1 MKSSLLQGKYKFDRE
16 EVSEEEWPEFSFWE
30 GDQVNAEKHVGENG
44 DQVKAE
50 KQVGAKNGGLL
61 NTEKPRAEKVNQEV
75 SGEQHIGTTSPN
87 NCWSRAVVSGQSF
100 ARLKNTFW
108 HCWLTGAV

>member
-1 MKSSLLQGKYKFDRE
+1 MKSLLLESKYKFDRE
-16 EVSEEEWPEFSFWE
+16 EVSEKEWPEFSFWE

-50 KQVGAKNGGLL
+50 KQVGGKNGDTF
-61 NTEKPRAEKVNQEV
+61 NTEKPRAENHEV
-75 SGEQHIGTTSPN
+75 SGKQHVGTSNPN
-87 NCWSRAVVSGQSF
+87 NCWSRAIASGQSF